1 MTNRLL
7 ATAALL
13 GAIGGACSANNQIGG
28 EIPGDGGM
36 VCRGS
41 GLSPTCPLT
50 WEDAQT
56 MVDCLVGPAPSVR
69 QPDSSWLGH
78 SEGLLWRSVS
88 LGGQTSNCLYDP
100 ATHAAV
106 GGWRTSNVAD
116 FCNETSNDIYYGVA
130 GPGRDYT
137 NDLGAGPKCPGFNV
151 GCRQPLADASCP
163 PTWQEAQVEPW
174 LCTFPPSIVHF
185 GHAAGLLARS
195 VNAGFIEQ
203 SCYYDPAT
211 FALVGE
217 WEARKA
223 AGYCDGTSFDV
234 LYGDVVSS
242 GIPFK
247 PDLGEP
253 SCPDA
258 GASP

>member
-7 ATAALL
+7 PTIALL
-13 GAIGGACSANNQIGG
+13 GTIAGACSANNQIGG
-28 EIPGDGGM
+28 ELPSDGGM

-41 GLSPTCPLT
+41 GLPPTCPVT

-56 MVDCLVGPAPSVR
+56 VISCSPKIVSA
-69 QPDSSWLGH
+69 DSSWLGH
-78 SEGLLWRSVS
+78 SEALLLRWV
-88 LGGQTSNCLYDP
+88 LTGGQSSYCLYDP
-100 ATHAAV
+100 DTHVAV

-116 FCNETSNDIYYGVA
+116 FCNETSNEIYYGVA
-130 GPGRDYT
+130 GPGRDYD
-137 NDLGAGPKCPGFNV
+137 NDIGPGPKCPGS
-151 GCRQPLADASCP
+151 GQCRKPLAEASCP

-174 LCTFPPSIVHF
+174 LCTLPPGNVHF

-195 VNAGFIEQ
+195 ADVIPTAPAVQ

-217 WEARKA
+217 WTDGRVVR
-223 AGYCDGTSFDV
+223 YCDGSSFDI

>member
-7 ATAALL
+7 TTVALL
-13 GAIGGACSANNQIGG
+13 GTIGCACSANNQIGG

-56 MVDCLVGPAPSVR
+56 MVDCFRPPGGASMPT
-69 QPDSSWLGH
+69 DSSWLGH

-88 LGGQTSNCLYDP
+88 NGGQTSNCLYDP

-116 FCNETSNDIYYGVA
+116 FCNETSNEIYYGVA

-137 NDLGAGPKCPGFNV
+137 NDLGAGPKCPDLSV
-151 GCRQPLADASCP
+151 PCRKPLADASCP

-174 LCTFPPSIVHF
+174 LCTLPPGVVHF

-195 VNAGFIEQ
+195 VDVAPTAQ
-203 SCYYDPAT
+203 SCYYDPVT

-217 WEARKA
+217 WSR
-223 AGYCDGTSFDV
+223 GNTVLYCDGTSHAV

-247 PDLGEP
+247 PDLGES
-253 SCPDA
+253 SCPDG

>member
-1 MTNRLL
+1 MTTRLL
-7 ATAALL
+7 ATIAVL
-13 GAIGGACSANNQIGG
+13 GTIVGACSANNQIGG
-28 EIPGDGGM
+28 ELGDGGM

-56 MVDCLVGPAPSVR
+56 MADCIVTPAPS
-69 QPDSSWLGH
+69 SSSGFSWLGH
-78 SEGLLWRSVS
+78 SEGLLWRVASN
-88 LGGQTSNCLYDP
+88 GGQTSHCLYDP
-100 ATHAAV
+100 ATHAQV

-116 FCNETSNDIYYGVA
+116 FCNETSTAIYYGVA
-130 GPGRDYT
+130 APGRDYT

-151 GCRQPLADASCP
+151 GCREPLAEATCP
-163 PTWQEAQVEPW
+163 PTWQEAQVDPW
-174 LCTFPPSIVHF
+174 LCTFPPGNVQF

-203 SCYYDPAT
+203 SCYYDSAT

-217 WEARKA
+217 WEAKKA
-223 AGYCDGTSFDV
+223 AAYCDGTSFDV

-247 PDLGEP
+247 PDLGAP
-253 SCPDA
+253 SCPDG
-258 GASP
+258 GAS

>member
-7 ATAALL
+7 PTIALL
-13 GAIGGACSANNQIGG
+13 GMIAGACSANNQIG
-28 EIPGDGGM
+28 ELPGDGGM

-41 GLSPTCPLT
+41 GLSPTCPAT

-56 MVDCLVGPAPSVR
+56 MVICGPKIGSV
-69 QPDSSWLGH
+69 DFSWLGH
-78 SEGLLWRSVS
+78 SESLLFRWVAA
-88 LGGQTSNCLYDP
+88 GGQSSYCLYDP

-116 FCNETSNDIYYGVA
+116 FCNETSSAIYYGVA

-137 NDLGAGPKCPGFNV
+137 NDIGAGPKCPSSGQ
-151 GCRQPLADASCP
+151 CRKPLAEASCP

-174 LCTFPPSIVHF
+174 LCTSPPGNVHF

-195 VNAGFIEQ
+195 ADVVRQSPAAQ
-203 SCYYDPAT
+203 SCYYDPVT

-217 WEARKA
+217 WTDGGIIVR
-223 AGYCDGTSFDV
+223 YCDGTSFDV

-242 GIPFK
+242 DIPFK

-258 GASP
+258 GATP

>member
-7 ATAALL
+7 TTIALL
-13 GAIGGACSANNQIGG
+13 GTLGGACSANNQIGG
-28 EIPGDGGM
+28 ELPGDGGM

-41 GLSPTCPLT
+41 ALAAICPLT

-56 MVDCLVGPAPSVR
+56 MLNCAVPA
-69 QPDSSWLGH
+69 DSSFLGH
-78 SEGLLWRSVS
+78 SEGLLWRSVQT
-88 LGGQTSNCLYDP
+88 GGQISYCLYDP

-116 FCNETSNDIYYGVA
+116 FCNETSTAIYYGIA

-137 NDLGAGPKCPGFNV
+137 NDIGDGPKCPGR
-151 GCRQPLADASCP
+151 GMCHAPLAESRCSA
-163 PTWQEAQVEPW
+163 TWQEAQVDPR
-174 LCTFPPSIVHF
+174 LCTFPPGTVRF
-185 GHAAGLLARS
+185 GHAAGLLVVS
-195 VNAGFIEQ
+195 VSGGYTGSACF
-203 SCYYDPAT
+203 YDPVT
-211 FALVGE
+211 FALVG
-217 WEARKA
+217 ASA
-223 AGYCDGTSFDV
+223 GSDTAGYCDGTSFDV
-234 LYGDVVSS
+234 LYGDVVSY

>member
-7 ATAALL
+7 PTIALL
-13 GAIGGACSANNQIGG
+13 GTIAGACSANNQIGG
-28 EIPGDGGM
+28 ELPGDGGM

-41 GLSPTCPLT
+41 GLSPTCPAT

-56 MVDCLVGPAPSVR
+56 TVTCGPKIGSVDF
-69 QPDSSWLGH
+69 SWLGH
-78 SEGLLWRSVS
+78 SESLLLRWVAA
-88 LGGQTSNCLYDP
+88 GGQSSYCLYDP

-116 FCNETSNDIYYGVA
+116 FCNETSTAIYYGVA

-137 NDLGAGPKCPGFNV
+137 NDIGAGPQCPSSGQ
-151 GCRQPLADASCP
+151 CRKPLAEASCP
-163 PTWQEAQVEPW
+163 PTWQEAQVEPQ
-174 LCTFPPSIVHF
+174 LCTLPPGLVHF

-195 VNAGFIEQ
+195 LDGFFTAH
-203 SCYYDPAT
+203 SCYYDPVT

-217 WEARKA
+217 WLSGDQALH
-223 AGYCDGTSFDV
+223 CDGTSFDV

-247 PDLGEP
+247 PDLGQP